1 MKVMLLKP
9 FPTYFNM
16 FTYNIYQI
24 SFVIS
29 MTYTCVAIIWLFG
42 THPPTHPMV
51 LMKKIQIWWSWGF
64 MLLGHEKGHFSLPII
79 PHKKILKPFKLVT
92 YGFCVGPIGQLNKVE
107 INSNIHCWFLLGGG
121 FQICT
126 KVF

>member
-42 THPPTHPMV
+42 THPPNGLDEEDTNMMV
-51 LMKKIQIWWSWGF
+51 LRFYATW
-64 MLLGHEKGHFSLPII
+64 P
-79 PHKKILKPFKLVT
+79 
-92 YGFCVGPIGQLNKVE
+92 
-107 INSNIHCWFLLGGG
+107 
-121 FQICT
+121 
-126 KVF
+126 